1 MTFGGEVKNELC
13 RLEVHK
19 KCCAQAEAYGVLLYC
34 NTFSGD
40 EVRIVTE
47 HEAFA
52 QRLPVLFKKAFRL
65 TFDRLPQGEGKYI
78 FSIQDPASWRP
89 SIRPTVRTG
98 RPWPCT
104 STSPCWRRTAAGP
117 PSCGGPFWPGA
128 G

>member
-78 FSIQDPASWRP
+78 FSIQDPGKLETIHQTYGSDRAALALH
-89 SIRPTVRTG
+89 INFAVLEG
-98 RPWPCT
+98 
-104 STSPCWRRTAAGP
+104 TAAAP

-128 G
+128 R

>member
-47 HEAFA
+47 QHA
-52 QRLPVLFKKAFRL
+52 
-65 TFDRLPQGEGKYI
+65 I
-78 FSIQDPASWRP
+78 
-89 SIRPTVRTG
+89 
-98 RPWPCT
+98 
-104 STSPCWRRTAAGP
+104 
-117 PSCGGPFWPGA
+117 
-128 G
+128 